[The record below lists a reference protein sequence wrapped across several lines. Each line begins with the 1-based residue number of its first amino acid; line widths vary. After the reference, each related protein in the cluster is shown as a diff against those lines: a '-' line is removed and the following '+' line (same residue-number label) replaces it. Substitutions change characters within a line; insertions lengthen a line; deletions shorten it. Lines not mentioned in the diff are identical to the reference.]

1 MDIDL
6 NLTWTLDMDFG
17 LGLARTW
24 TLIVTIIF
32 NNNIQN
38 VIIQGVVFVETSG
51 KVLILMKLVECKII
65 QTLVSLYTIFYLD
78 MQQEP

>member
-1 MDIDL
+1 MPSL
-6 NLTWTLDMDFG
+6 NKTMINKFILN
-17 LGLARTW
+17 
-24 TLIVTIIF
+24 IVIIF